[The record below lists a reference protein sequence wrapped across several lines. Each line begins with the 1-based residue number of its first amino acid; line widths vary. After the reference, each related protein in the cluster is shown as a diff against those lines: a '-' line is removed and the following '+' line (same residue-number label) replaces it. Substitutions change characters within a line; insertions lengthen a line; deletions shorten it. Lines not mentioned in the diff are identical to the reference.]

1 MTGHEV
7 RATQT
12 IPATIER
19 VWRVITDIDGAA
31 HTLTGVTAIERVDD
45 GPYTVGTRWRETRKV
60 LGKAETEEMWVAE
73 VQAPLRTVVRSTGP
87 EVDYVTTFT
96 LTPDAS
102 GTTVEMVFGADTPEP
117 SRVQKVLWRT
127 FGALGRRVTQRM
139 MERDLR
145 DIASAATA
153 SG

>member
-12 IPATIER
+12 IPAPIER
-19 VWRVITDIDGAA
+19 VWGVITDIDGAA
-31 HTLTGVTAIERVDD
+31 ATLTGVTAIERVDD

-73 VQAPLRTVVRSTGP
+73 VEPPLRTVVRSAGTDA
-87 EVDYVTTFT
+87 DYVTTFT
-96 LTPDAS
+96 LSADAA
-102 GTTVEMVFGADTPEP
+102 GTRVEMVFGADTPEP
-117 SRVQKVLWRT
+117 SRVQRMLWRT
-127 FGALGRRVTQRM
+127 FGALGRRVTQKM
-139 MERDLR
+139 MQRDLR

-153 SG
+153 V